1 MDTIVEGVKKA
12 VLMLVTLDADI
23 YRITLFTLKVSGIA
37 TLISLAIS
45 LPVAFFIALKDFPGK
60 KILISLANLGMG
72 LPPTVVGLWVCLLLW
87 RSGPLGR
94 LRLIYTPTA
103 IVIAQTVIAT
113 PVIMALVTAALQQ
126 VDKKLRWHIMALGA
140 TPLQMLFLMVREA
153 RYSILAA
160 VIAGFGA
167 VISEVG
173 ASMMVGGNIAGYTR
187 VLTTAIVLETSKGN
201 FEDALALSF
210 ILLLMAY
217 LGTLALTYLQQRR
230 HKDEYGN

>member
-1 MDTIVEGVKKA
+1 
-12 VLMLVTLDADI
+12 
-23 YRITLFTLKVSGIA
+23 
-37 TLISLAIS
+37 
-45 LPVAFFIALKDFPGK
+45 
-60 KILISLANLGMG
+60 
-72 LPPTVVGLWVCLLLW
+72 
-87 RSGPLGR
+87 
-94 LRLIYTPTA
+94 
-103 IVIAQTVIAT
+103 
-113 PVIMALVTAALQQ
+113 
-126 VDKKLRWHIMALGA
+126 MALGA